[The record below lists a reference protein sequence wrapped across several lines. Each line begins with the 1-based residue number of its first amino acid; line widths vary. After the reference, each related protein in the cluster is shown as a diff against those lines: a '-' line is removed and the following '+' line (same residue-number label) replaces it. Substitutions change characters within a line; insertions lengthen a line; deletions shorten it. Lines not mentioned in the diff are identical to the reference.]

1 MNTLQKEQRL
11 KELLEN
17 NIRTEKNGTV
27 IAITG
32 SWGIGKTFFWRS
44 FLDKQL
50 SDERVYKKDN
60 VFNRKYA
67 YVSLFGLES
76 LSDLRT

>member
-1 MNTLQKEQRL
+1 MNVLDKEKRL

-17 NIRTEKNGTV
+17 NIKNEKIGAV

-32 SWGIGKTFFWRS
+32 SWGIGKTFFWRN

-50 SDERVYKKDN
+50 SDERVY
-60 VFNRKYA
+60 
-67 YVSLFGLES
+67 
-76 LSDLRT
+76 

>member
-1 MNTLQKEQRL
+1 MNVLDKEKRL

-17 NIRTEKNGTV
+17 NIKNEKIGAV

-32 SWGIGKTFFWRS
+32 SWGIGKTFFWRN

-60 VFNRKYA
+60 VFNPIN
-67 YVSLFGLES
+67 S
-76 LSDLRT
+76 